1 MQYYSGSIF
10 INAGPIDMRITPTMV
25 AKSGTSGAYVYEK
38 LFGNSAQYIHQI
50 SLDGKTNKHH
60 AVLNMSGDN
69 TRQGQVVRCSA
80 HSATLNN
87 NEPFVYL
94 TAEV

>member
-1 MQYYSGSIF
+1 
-10 INAGPIDMRITPTMV
+10 MRDTPTLV

-50 SLDGKTNKHH
+50 ALDGKTTKHH

-69 TRQGQVVRCSA
+69 TRHGQVVRCSA

-94 TAEV
+94 NAEL